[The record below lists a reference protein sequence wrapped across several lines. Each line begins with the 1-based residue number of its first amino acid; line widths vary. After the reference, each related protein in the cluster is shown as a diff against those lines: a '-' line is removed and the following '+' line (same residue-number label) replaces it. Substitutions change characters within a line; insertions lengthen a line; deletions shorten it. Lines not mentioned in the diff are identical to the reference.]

1 MTAITE
7 RTLGPASDDIQDAEI
22 LLFNTEPARP
32 LIPGDTIE
40 WGGGRPLRLLYT
52 GLVQYGYDDAVAAN
66 AMAESIETTDSKFFR
81 ITLKKGWTFHDGT
94 PVTARSYVDA
104 WNYVAY
110 GPNKMG
116 NRTYFSKIDGFADL
130 NPEPLPGESE
140 PPTPKTDKLSGLTLV
155 NDHEFTVTLSERASV
170 FPTMLGYFA
179 FYPMPESFFADPT
192 AFARRPIGNGPYMF
206 VSHTPEIETRF
217 TVFRDY
223 QGKHRGHVKDVTF
236 RAYTNDDEG
245 AYQDLVDGNLDY
257 MEGLPYERVSA
268 GDHTGDL
275 DGRYVDRNFM
285 HLQNLYFPHYL
296 PGYDNP
302 DLHKAISMAID
313 REKVIR
319 EAMNGKQRP
328 ADGFCVPGVLGYLP
342 GQGGEYFSYHP
353 EKAREHLKKSG
364 FTGPLTLFANF
375 GSAAVTWM
383 PTVCKMI
390 SETLGIECT
399 MNRDMPF
406 GEYLKNVVGQT
417 MTGPYRQ
424 DWRAEY
430 PSLENFLSP
439 LFKTGMAANYAGY
452 SNPEFDAA
460 IDAADAAPNEKAALQ
475 LYQRAERILVADMPA
490 IPLWQEWSVSGYSRK
505 LRNVKVDIF
514 TDLIVTEVR
523 VADDAT

>member
-1 MTAITE
+1 MTATTE
-7 RTLGPASDDIQDAEI
+7 RMPSPRGDDIQDAEI
-22 LLFNTEPARP
+22 RLFNTEPARP

-40 WGGGRPLRLLYT
+40 WGGGRPLRLLFT

-66 AMAESIETTDSKFFR
+66 AMAESITTTDSKVFR
-81 ITLKKGWTFHDGT
+81 IKVKPGWTFHDGT

-104 WNYVAY
+104 WNHVAY

-116 NRTYFSKIDGFADL
+116 NRTYFSKIEGYDEL
-130 NPEPLPGESE
+130 NAEPLP
-140 PPTPKTDKLSGLTLV
+140 TADTLSGLRLV
-155 NDHEFTVTLSERASV
+155 DDHEFTVTLSERASV

-179 FYPMPESFFADPT
+179 FYPMPAAFFADPA
-192 AFARRPIGNGPYMF
+192 AFARHPVGNGPYMF
-206 VSHTPEIETRF
+206 VSHTPEVETRF

-223 QGKHRGHVKDVTF
+223 RGKHRGHVKDVTF

-245 AYQDLVDGNLDY
+245 AYQDLVDGKLDY

-268 GDHTGDL
+268 GDHAGDL
-275 DGRYVDRNFM
+275 AGRYVDRNFM

-302 DLHKAISMAID
+302 DLHKAVSMAID
-313 REKVIR
+313 RGAVIR
-319 EAMNGKQRP
+319 EAMNGRQRP

-342 GQGGEYFSYHP
+342 GQGGDYFTYDP
-353 EKAREHLKKSG
+353 VKAREHLAKSG

-383 PTVCKMI
+383 PSVCASI
-390 SETLGIECT
+390 AETLGIECT

-406 GEYLKNVVGQT
+406 GEYLSNVVGQT

-452 SNPEFDAA
+452 SSAEFDAA
-460 IDAADAAPNEKAALQ
+460 IDAADAAPDEEQALA
-475 LYQRAERILVADMPA
+475 LYQRAERILVQDMPA

-505 LRNVKVDIF
+505 LANVKVDIF
-514 TDLIVTEVR
+514 TDLIVTEAR
-523 VADDAT
+523 VADQ